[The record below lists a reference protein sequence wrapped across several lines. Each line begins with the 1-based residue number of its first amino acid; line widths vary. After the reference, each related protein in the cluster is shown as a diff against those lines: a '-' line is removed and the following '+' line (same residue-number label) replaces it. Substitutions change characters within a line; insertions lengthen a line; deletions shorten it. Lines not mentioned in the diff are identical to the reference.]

1 MLPDSIVL
9 PVDEANDETVVN
21 ETLTRLEEY
30 ANRSVYASESHVVGS
45 PDTLSFYRTPPKQTG
60 NFRGVFKTATKFSRA
75 ITVAGV
81 DGTTTISAPIIV
93 ETSYSIPV
101 GATKEQ
107 ILLARQRNIA
117 LQDLD
122 AVMDPHQAQG
132 MI

>member
-9 PVDEANDETVVN
+9 PVDRANNETIVN
-21 ETLTRLEEY
+21 ETLTRFEEY
-30 ANRSVYASESHVVGS
+30 LNRAVYITGAHVVGT
-45 PDTLSFYRTPPKQTG
+45 PDTLSFYRTSPKPTG
-60 NFRGVFKTATKFSRA
+60 NFRGVQKTSTKFSRM
-75 ITVAGV
+75 IMVAGV
-81 DGTTTISAPIIV
+81 DGTSTIAAPIIV

-101 GATKEQ
+101 GATEEQ

-122 AVMDPHQAQG
+122 AIMNPLQIQG